1 MTKTAE
7 WIEDLLGAAKEANH
21 PQAIEMVAC
30 CGKGCAMRKNAPANM
45 EQLRQ
50 AAAHCKT
57 RADYAAF
64 LNDLMPVRIEEAQD
78 GIVMHLGK
86 TECSCP
92 IAKELTKNT
101 DMLCECTKGHE
112 VATWSAFFGRPVEI
126 EIVESILRGGEDC
139 IIKIKLEETV

>member
-7 WIEDLLGAAKEANH
+7 WIEDLLGAAKEANA
-21 PQAIEMVAC
+21 PALVQA

-45 EQLRQ
+45 ENLWQ

-64 LNDLMPVRIEEAQD
+64 LNDLMPVRIEEAED
-78 GIVMHLGK
+78 GIVMHLDK

-92 IAKELTKNT
+92 MAKELTKNT

-112 VATWSAFFGRPVEI
+112 EITWSAFFGRPVEI
-126 EIVESILRGGEDC
+126 EIVESILRGGKGC
-139 IIKIKLEETV
+139 IIKIKLEENV